1 MKFLQQ
7 SPFIR
12 LFMFFLCGSV
22 TQHRTD
28 VSAGFVPLTVGAVL
42 LAGVSFIPVIQRK
55 WRWRGVFGMGLGLGL
70 FACGGFVMQLSQQQS
85 AWTEELTSTHLYE
98 AIVIDDPVLKP
109 KSRMCRVEIRSADDS
124 IYQHVVGKKA
134 VLYLALD
141 SLSQTVVVG
150 NRLFFYANLEAA
162 PPYLREFAATG
173 FVPAGQW
180 LLKSAGALHTT
191 PIRFM
196 GLRVPESSSGQARLS
211 RPAMTLPIMAL
222 NVRRALLEKLQEIV
236 PNHAPYGLAAAMM
249 FGDRSDVET
258 GLKLAFANIGAAH
271 ILAISGTHF
280 TILFGMLYYLLS
292 FVGNSRRAKIL
303 KHGLMLPLI
312 WGFAFMTGFSPSVFR
327 AALMMSLWAIG
338 DAFSF
343 RSLTL
348 NTVAIAA
355 FFMLL
360 YEPVYLF
367 DVGFQLSF
375 LAVISIVLIN
385 PHLVK
390 LYQSR
395 NPVLNYV
402 WELCCVSISAQL
414 GVLPLTVYYF
424 HQFPV
429 LFLATNLLLL
439 PLSTIIIGLI
449 PATLLMVALVGNFS
463 LISLPLNGCLNGF
476 VAITRTLDAYS
487 YHNIN
492 GIFISVW
499 EMFAWS
505 AVIVLFLLIVI
516 KKTAHLKNNS

>member
-7 SPFIR
+7 APFIR
-12 LFMFFLCGSV
+12 LLMFFICGIV
-22 TQHRTD
+22 TQYRTD
-28 VSAGFVPLTVGAVL
+28 VSAGFLPLAVGATVIV
-42 LAGVSFIPVIQRK
+42 GVSFVPIIQRT
-55 WRWRGVFGMGLGLGL
+55 WRWRGLFGVGLGVGL
-70 FACGGFVMQLSQQQS
+70 FACGGFVMQLSQHNQEWS
-85 AWTEELTSTHLYE
+85 DELTSTHLYE
-98 AIVIDDPVLKP
+98 AIVTEDPVLKP
-109 KSRMCRVEIRSADDS
+109 KSRMCRVEITSVGAHPRMRPETV
-124 IYQHVVGKKA
+124 IGKKA

-141 SLSQTVVVG
+141 SLSQTVVAG
-150 NRLFFYANLEAA
+150 NRLWFYAKLEAA
-162 PPYLREFAATG
+162 PPYLREYAATG
-173 FVPAGQW
+173 FVPSGQW
-180 LLKSAGALHTT
+180 ILASEGDRNIMRAK
-191 PIRFM
+191 
-196 GLRVPESSSGQARLS
+196 
-211 RPAMTLPIMAL
+211 TLPIMAL
-222 NVRRALLEKLQEIV
+222 KVRRVLLERLQKIV
-236 PNHAPYGLAAAMM
+236 PNHAAYGIAAAMM
-249 FGDRSDVET
+249 FGDRSDLDAD
-258 GLKLAFANIGAAH
+258 LKVSFANIGAAH

-292 FVGNSRRAKIL
+292 FLGNARRAKIL

-360 YEPVYLF
+360 YEPFYLF

-385 PHLVK
+385 PPLVK
-390 LYQSR
+390 LYRSR
-395 NPVLNYV
+395 NPLLKYL
-402 WELCCVSISAQL
+402 WDMISVSVSAQM

-439 PLSTIIIGLI
+439 PLSTILLSLI
-449 PATLLMVALVGNFS
+449 PATLLVVALGGDFS
-463 LISLPLNGCLNGF
+463 IVKIPLNACLDSF

-492 GIFISVW
+492 GIFISVY
-499 EMFAWS
+499 EMLAWS
-505 AVIVLFLLIVI
+505 AFIVLFLFIVI
-516 KKTAHLKNNS
+516 KKRHI